1 MSVRRAAWLEI
12 DLEAIAHNVKELRRV
27 TQPTARLMAV
37 VKANAYGHGAVEVS
51 RVALANGA
59 DWLAVATLD
68 EALELRKSGFSAPL
82 LVMGHVPEERAEEIV
97 AAELRP
103 AVFHSGFARALS
115 QAAVKLGR
123 TVPVHVKVDSGMGR
137 IGFPAGREAV
147 GAVKNISQLPGIRV
161 EGIFTHLAASDSE
174 DKRFARLQLQRFD
187 QVWEALKA
195 EGLEIEIRHA
205 ANSGAIIDLPESHY
219 QIVRAGISLY
229 GYYPSDEVKKQAV
242 ALKPAMTLKAEVVQ
256 VKEVA
261 AGTPISYGMTYY
273 TSRPSRIATLPLG
286 YADGYPRLLS
296 NRAEVLVR
304 GQRAPVVGRVCMD
317 QLMIDVGHLPQVE
330 PGDEVVLLGEQM
342 GQRIS
347 AEELGRWAETINYEI
362 VTRMGSRLDR
372 VYIGAR

>member
-1 MSVRRAAWLEI
+1 MRRAAWLEI
-12 DLEAIAHNVKELRRV
+12 DLGAIAHNVKELRRA
-27 TQPTARLMAV
+27 TQSTAMLMAV

-68 EALELRKSGFSAPL
+68 EALELRESGFSVPL
-82 LVMGHVPEERAEEIV
+82 LIMGHIPAERAEEVV

-103 AVFHSGFARALS
+103 AVFHQGFARALS

-147 GAVKNISQLPGIRV
+147 AAVKSISRLPGIKV

-195 EGLEIEIRHA
+195 EGLEIRIRHA

-219 QIVRAGISLY
+219 QLVRAGISLY
-229 GYYPSDEVKKQAV
+229 GYFPSDEVNREAV
-242 ALKPAMTLKAEVVQ
+242 DLKPAMTLKAEVVQ
-256 VKEVA
+256 VKEVT

-273 TSRPSRIATLPLG
+273 TSRSSRIATLPLG

-304 GQRAPVVGRVCMD
+304 GRRAPVVGRVCMD
-317 QLMIDVGHLPQVE
+317 QLMIEVGHLPQVE
-330 PGDEVVLLGEQM
+330 LGDEVVLLGEQM

-372 VYIGAR
+372 IYTGSR